1 MLAIITLGHGDLPC
15 GEASPRSRI
24 HCMGPVLT
32 PGAVVAMF
40 KKLFRSDADRQ
51 AVQTTPIIVV
61 SGLPRSG
68 TSMMMKMLAEGGLST
83 VTDAVRTADEDNPN
97 GYFEFEPVK
106 KLADGQGTWLEG
118 AGGKTV
124 KVISALLEHLPA
136 RYQYKVLFMEREIK
150 EILASQQKM
159 LHRRGEA
166 PEAGDDEME
175 AQFRQHLAATK
186 YWLARQPNMDVLYVD
201 YNKLMEKPEAYGRA
215 IADFIGLPVDVS
227 RMLDVPNEGLY
238 RNRVRK
244 G

>member
-1 MLAIITLGHGDLPC
+1 MRGGVT
-15 GEASPRSRI
+15 
-24 HCMGPVLT
+24 
-32 PGAVVAMF
+32 AMF
-40 KKLFRSDADRQ
+40 KKLFKSDDTQPISTA
-51 AVQTTPIIVV
+51 PIIVV

-83 VTDAVRTADEDNPN
+83 VSDSIRTADEDNPN

-106 KLADGQGTWLEG
+106 KLADGQDKWLEG

-136 RYQYKVLFMEREIK
+136 RHQYKVLFMEREVK

-166 PEAGDDEME
+166 SASTDDEME
-175 AQFRQHLAATK
+175 AQFRKHLAATK
-186 YWLARQPNMDVLYVD
+186 YWLARQPNMEVLYVD
-201 YNKLMEKPEAYGRA
+201 YNKLMETPDAYGKV

-227 RMLDVPNEGLY
+227 RMLGVPNEGLY

>member
-1 MLAIITLGHGDLPC
+1 
-15 GEASPRSRI
+15 
-24 HCMGPVLT
+24 
-32 PGAVVAMF
+32 
-40 KKLFRSDADRQ
+40 
-51 AVQTTPIIVV
+51 
-61 SGLPRSG
+61 
-68 TSMMMKMLAEGGLST
+68 MKMLAEGGLST
-83 VTDAVRTADEDNPN
+83 VTDSLRAADEDNPN

-106 KLADGQGTWLEG
+106 QLAEGQDKWLEG

-124 KVISALLEHLPA
+124 KVISALLEHLPPSH
-136 RYQYKVLFMEREIK
+136 RYKVLFMEREIK

-166 PEAGDDEME
+166 SSSSDDDME
-175 AQFRQHLAATK
+175 AQFRQHLSATK

-201 YNKLMEKPEAYGRA
+201 YNKLMSNPDAYGQP

-227 RMLDVPNEGLY
+227 RMLGVPNERLY